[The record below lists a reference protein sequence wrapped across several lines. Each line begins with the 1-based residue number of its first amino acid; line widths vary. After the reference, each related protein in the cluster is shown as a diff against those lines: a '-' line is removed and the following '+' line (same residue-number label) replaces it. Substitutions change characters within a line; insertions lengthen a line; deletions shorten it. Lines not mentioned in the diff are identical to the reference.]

1 MMATQKPRNPAAP
14 LKTFR
19 NLITFRLHL
28 LAGRSERHSE
38 NYYRARFDLNLPE
51 CRVIG
56 ITGGYGHVTFKKV
69 CEDANLE
76 KSYASR
82 IINRLVERGYI
93 EKVENPSD
101 QRSVIL
107 TLTTEGRGLHHDL
120 VEAAEALNR
129 QLTEVLSP
137 EQNRTMM
144 ACLLLLTERLSVIEA
159 SANSDPMLAAGPNPE
174 PVATPLP
181 AVGQSEVKIDSAL
194 ARQLHQLLARALD
207 DAR

>member
-1 MMATQKPRNPAAP
+1 MMATQKARNPAAP

-19 NLITFRLHL
+19 HLITFRLHL

-38 NYYRARFDLNLPE
+38 NYYRTRFDLNLPE

-82 IINRLVERGYI
+82 IINRLVDRGYI

-137 EQNRTMM
+137 EQSRTMM

-159 SANSDPMLAAGPNPE
+159 SPNSDPMLAGGLDPE
-174 PVATPLP
+174 PAQMPFP